1 LLRTYAAYPRT
12 GLVALRGLSARQ
24 ENRIAMVVAIGG
36 ASCTAL
42 SQALMSCIQKPT
54 TALMR
59 RGSTAKRPSPDSPPR
74 SLAKTSGPWR
84 KLAEMN
90 GSRFDCFNER
100 LWPHQDAEGDL
111 HDRTCNKDT
120 KEQSFNDG
128 LVVAIM
134 RITDL
139 KAWMSEGRELP

>member
-1 LLRTYAAYPRT
+1 
-12 GLVALRGLSARQ
+12 
-24 ENRIAMVVAIGG
+24 
-36 ASCTAL
+36 
-42 SQALMSCIQKPT
+42 
-54 TALMR
+54 
-59 RGSTAKRPSPDSPPR
+59 
-74 SLAKTSGPWR
+74 
-84 KLAEMN
+84 MN

-100 LWPHQDAEGDL
+100 VWPHQDAEGDL

-139 KAWMSEGRELP
+139 SKSLNVRRQALP